1 MKKNN
6 FNILLTE
13 LIHYDIIISLKK
25 KKKKSSRW
33 AQHSSVDGDYRFT
46 KTKSFDEATELFRN
60 GWQTMS
66 EKLTK
71 RMKAEEVKPEYIP
84 LAKTTI
90 GVQGYQPVVPLYLMG
105 IPNNMVTKKV
115 VPQKKKVI
123 TINKNVTFSGC
134 ITTDVI
140 EESNLKVLRLVN
152 KLEAQNYRVNLNVV
166 IAIGQHIRDDKGYII
181 KIRLKKASE
190 KLNINKLAFSLA
202 HPSMLRRLFFRWEEV
217 YPDIP
222 TNYRHGY
229 GIPINQTYLKNEYF
243 KDEYFISNIIECDI
257 EKIKD
262 IKDLEKI

>member
-1 MKKNN
+1 MNIIEYNSVEEFYDFICKTP
-6 FNILLTE
+6 FNKTF
-13 LIHYDIIISLKK
+13 
-25 KKKKSSRW
+25 RW
-33 AQHSSVDGDYRFT
+33 AQHSSVNGDYRFT

-152 KLEAQNYRVNLNVV
+152 KLEAQNYRVNLNIV
-166 IAIGQHIRDDKGYII
+166 IAIGQRLYDDKGYII

-222 TNYRHGY
+222 AYYRNNGY
-229 GIPINQTYLKNEYF
+229 GVPINQTYLKNEYF

-262 IKDLEKI
+262 IKDLEKLEIN